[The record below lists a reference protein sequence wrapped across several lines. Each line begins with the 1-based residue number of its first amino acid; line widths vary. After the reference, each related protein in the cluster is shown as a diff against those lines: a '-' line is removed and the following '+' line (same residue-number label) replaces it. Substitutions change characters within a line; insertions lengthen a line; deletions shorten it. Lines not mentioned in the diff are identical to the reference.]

1 MKRGEIWTATGA
13 PGYGGKARPA
23 LIVQSDALAD
33 TDSVI
38 TCGFTTQTD
47 DERHFRPQVLPAP
60 TNGLGRTSYVMT
72 EKLTAIPRD
81 KLGKRIGVLGDD
93 EMEAV
98 EQALQ
103 LVLGLAG

>member
-1 MKRGEIWTATGA
+1 
-13 PGYGGKARPA
+13 
-23 LIVQSDALAD
+23 
-33 TDSVI
+33 
-38 TCGFTTQTD
+38 
-47 DERHFRPQVLPAP
+47 
-60 TNGLGRTSYVMT
+60 MT
-72 EKLTAIPRD
+72 EMLTAIPRD